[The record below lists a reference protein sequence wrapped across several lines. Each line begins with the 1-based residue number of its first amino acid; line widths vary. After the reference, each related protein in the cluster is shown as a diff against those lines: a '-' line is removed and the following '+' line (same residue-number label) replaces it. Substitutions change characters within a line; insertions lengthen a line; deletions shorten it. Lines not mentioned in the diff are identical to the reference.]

1 VKQRK
6 QRRQLRQLSTAWLLL
21 APSLILYSLYVV
33 FPILFTLYLSTTNW
47 DGLSPQVVPMCLEG
61 NSADSSGLF
70 QVFSRC
76 LGNYSELMTDPQFW
90 TSLKNTVLWLIMYP
104 IAAVVGL
111 AFALFFHVKGTLV
124 PLYKSMIF
132 APMVLSLVVVG
143 TIWSWF
149 LQPHFGLAEFVLKR
163 AGLLGAGEEFSLMSS
178 FDYASIGV
186 IVAACWPH
194 AAYCMVL
201 YLAGLSNLQTNVI
214 EAARIDGVNKW
225 QLIWHVILPMLRPA
239 TVVVALVTFIGS
251 MRAFDIIM
259 VMTAGGPAGSTHV
272 LASYMYEQTFQSFR
286 YGYGAAVAVVLFL
299 LSLGLIFAYLLH
311 ESAALRGA
319 SRKRAAGG
327 DDAT

>member
-1 VKQRK
+1 MKHRKQRK
-6 QRRQLRQLSTAWLLL
+6 QRKQLKVAWLLL
-21 APSLILYSLYVV
+21 APSIVLYSLYVV

-47 DGLSPQVVPMCLEG
+47 DGVSSQVVPMCLEG
-61 NSADSSGLF
+61 DAVGSGGLGHIL
-70 QVFSRC
+70 SRC
-76 LGNYSELMTDPQFW
+76 LGNYSELTADPQFW
-90 TSLKNTVLWLIMYP
+90 ASLKNTLLWLVMYP
-104 IAAVVGL
+104 IAALVGM

-124 PLYKSMIF
+124 PLYKSLIF

-163 AGLLGAGEEFSLMSS
+163 AGLLAAGEEFSLMSS
-178 FDYASIGV
+178 FDYASVGV
-186 IVAACWPH
+186 ILAACWPH

-239 TVVVALVTFIGS
+239 TIVVALVTFIGS

-286 YGYGAAVAVVLFL
+286 YGYGAAVAVVLFV

-311 ESAALRGA
+311 ESAALRNP
-319 SRKRAAGG
+319 SRNRNGG
-327 DDAT
+327 GSDAT